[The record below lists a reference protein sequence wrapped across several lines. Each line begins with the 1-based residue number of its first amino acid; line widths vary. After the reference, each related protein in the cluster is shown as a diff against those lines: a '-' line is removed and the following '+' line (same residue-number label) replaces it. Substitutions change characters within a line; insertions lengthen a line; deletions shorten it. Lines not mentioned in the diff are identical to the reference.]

1 MALIQDAARLRQLI
15 GDPNQAV
22 ALKMRDHLNARAIDF
37 IGRAPLAFLATADAN
52 GQPTVSPKGDGP
64 GFVRVA
70 DASTLLIPE
79 RKGNKLIV
87 SLQNVLANPAVGL
100 IFLVPP
106 TGETLRVHGHAELTD
121 DPDLCESFTERGQ
134 KALLVMRVRVT
145 QVYFHC
151 AKAFLRSRVWQ
162 PETWPAPV
170 TVSFGAEIAEA
181 GGLAAGEVEGFDQAV
196 AGRYRTDL

>member
-1 MALIQDAARLRQLI
+1 MTTIDNPERLRELI
-15 GDPNQAV
+15 GEPNQAV
-22 ALKMRDHLNARAIDF
+22 ALKMRDHLNGRAIDF
-37 IGRAPLAFLATADAN
+37 IGRSPLAFLATADAH

-70 DASTLLIPE
+70 DANTLLIPE
-79 RKGNKLIV
+79 RKGNRLIV
-87 SLQNVLANPAVGL
+87 SLQNVLANPDVGL

-106 TGETLRVHGHAELTD
+106 TGETLRVHGRAELTD
-121 DPDLCESFTERGQ
+121 DLDLCEQFTERGQ
-134 KALLVMRVRVT
+134 RALLVMRVRVT

-170 TVSFGAEIAEA
+170 PVSFGAEIAEA
-181 GGLAAGEVEGFDQAV
+181 GGLAPTDVAGFDQAV

>member
-1 MALIQDAARLRQLI
+1 MAIIDDPERLRELI
-15 GDPNQAV
+15 GEPNQAV

-37 IGRAPLAFLATADAN
+37 IGRSPLAFLATADAH

-70 DASTLLIPE
+70 DANTLLIPE
-79 RKGNKLIV
+79 RKGNRLIV
-87 SLQNVLANPAVGL
+87 SLQNVLANPEIGL

-106 TGETLRVHGHAELTD
+106 TGETLRVHGRAELVD
-121 DPDLCESFTERGQ
+121 DPDLCERFTERGQ
-134 KALLVMRVRVT
+134 RALLVMRVRVT

-151 AKAFLRSRVWQ
+151 AKAFLRSRAWH

-170 TVSFGAEIAEA
+170 PVSFGAEIAEA
-181 GGLAAGEVEGFDQAV
+181 GGLAPAEVKGFDQAV
-196 AGRYRTDL
+196 AGRYQTDL